1 MIGVVLALL
10 IVPLAAGITCAV
22 LPLRAVRAAAAVTVA
37 SGIACFGLV
46 LALVPAAAHHDL
58 NYLSY
63 LRVDA
68 VSVIFLLATGFL
80 YAAVAVYAVGYTKRH
95 EDLYARRFY
104 AGLNL
109 FAWAMLAAPLMSS
122 LALLWIAVEVTTII
136 SALLVAIEDTD
147 GAAEAAWKYVL
158 IASAGLSLA
167 LLGTV
172 FAYYAGSQVLG
183 EHYNLAIQPLI
194 AAGAHLPHTPVRLAF
209 LLALLGYGTKVGL
222 FPVHTWLPDAHSE
235 APTPVSALLSGSLLA
250 VSFYAILRFY
260 QFTAAALGSG
270 FPRDA
275 LLAFGVASLLLAA
288 LYVFGQRDVKRLLAY
303 SSVEHM
309 GILAIGVSFGA
320 PVALAGV
327 MLHVLA
333 HAAAKGNAFMGAG
346 VLVTKF
352 GSKQIS
358 AIRGGLDLLPW
369 SGPLFL
375 LAVFALSAMPPSG
388 IFRSEFQIVYG
399 GLGSG
404 SYAAAAVLI
413 VLVTVAFFGL
423 TASATQMLFTPAP
436 ARAISRGEPSAW
448 MVVPVLAGVAVL
460 FILGIHPP
468 GELTGLIDR
477 AVPSWGRPDDD
488 DPARRHRAVGRTLLP
503 GQGRAPVRRP
513 VRQQAGGRPAGPV
526 RAPRDGR
533 AASTRWRRRC
543 RPARPAI
550 PGADP
555 AAGRGV
561 LVRAGDP
568 RPLRRGPGRA
578 SAAGAPRSGPARP
591 RTHALPRHVAGYR
604 RLHDPARP
612 GPLRR
617 DGVDRVPG
625 RDAGRGRSRT

>member
-1 MIGVVLALL
+1 VIGVMLSIL
-10 IVPLAAGITCAV
+10 IVPLAAGIGCAI
-22 LPLRAVRAAAAVTVA
+22 LPVRRARVAAAVTVA
-37 SGIACFGLV
+37 AGIACFALV

-63 LRVDA
+63 LRADA
-68 VSVIFLLATGFL
+68 VSAIFLLATGFL
-80 YAAVAVYAVGYTKRH
+80 YAAVALYSVGYTKQH

-136 SALLVAIEDTD
+136 SALLVAIEALSTDGGD
-147 GAAEAAWKYVL
+147 GAAEAAWKYLL
-158 IASAGLSLA
+158 IASAGLGLA
-167 LLGTV
+167 LLATV

-194 AAGAHLPHTPVRLAF
+194 QAGARLPHTPVRLAF

-222 FPVHTWLPDAHSE
+222 VPVHTWLPDAHSE

-260 QFTAAALGSG
+260 QVAAATLGSS

-288 LYVFGQRDVKRLLAY
+288 LYVFGQPDVKRLLAY

-346 VLVTKF
+346 VLVAKF

-399 GLGSG
+399 GFGSG
-404 SYAAAAVLI
+404 HGAAAAILI

-423 TASATQMLFTPAP
+423 SASATRMLFTPP
-436 ARAISRGEPSAW
+436 PLRARPTLRRGEPSAW
-448 MVVPVLAGVAVL
+448 MVIPVVAGVAVL
-460 FILGIHPP
+460 FILGLHPP
-468 GELTGLIDR
+468 GELTGLISR
-477 AVPSWGRPDDD
+477 AVAQLG
-488 DPARRHRAVGRTLLP
+488 A
-503 GQGRAPVRRP
+503 
-513 VRQQAGGRPAGPV
+513 
-526 RAPRDGR
+526 
-533 AASTRWRRRC
+533 TR
-543 RPARPAI
+543 
-550 PGADP
+550 
-555 AAGRGV
+555 
-561 LVRAGDP
+561 
-568 RPLRRGPGRA
+568 
-578 SAAGAPRSGPARP
+578 
-591 RTHALPRHVAGYR
+591 
-604 RLHDPARP
+604 
-612 GPLRR
+612 
-617 DGVDRVPG
+617 
-625 RDAGRGRSRT
+625 

>member
-10 IVPLAAGITCAV
+10 IVPAAAG
-22 LPLRAVRAAAAVTVA
+22 L
-37 SGIACFGLV
+37 ACFALPARMAAGLSVVSGLASFALV
-46 LALVPAAAHHDL
+46 LAVVPAAAHHDL
-58 NYLSY
+58 SYLSY

-68 VSVIFLLATGFL
+68 VSAIFLLATGFL
-80 YAAVAVYAVGYTKRH
+80 YGAVAVYAVGYAKGYH
-95 EDLYARRFY
+95 DRRFY

-122 LALLWIAVEVTTII
+122 LALLWIAIEVTTII

-158 IASAGLSLA
+158 IASAGLGLA

-172 FAYYAGSQVLG
+172 FAYYAGAQVLG

-194 AAGAHLPHTPVRLAF
+194 AAGPHLPATPVRLAF
-209 LLALLGYGTKVGL
+209 LLALLGYGTKAGL

-260 QFTAAALGSG
+260 QVAAAALGSG

-288 LYVFGQRDVKRLLAY
+288 LYMFGQRDVKRLLAY

-346 VLVTKF
+346 VMVVKF
-352 GSKQIS
+352 GSKRIS

-404 SYAAAAVLI
+404 NYAAAAALI
-413 VLVTVAFFGL
+413 VLVTVAFLGL
-423 TASATQMLFTPAP
+423 TASATRMLFTPAP
-436 ARAISRGEPSAW
+436 LRARPTLSRGEPSAW
-448 MVVPVLAGVAVL
+448 MVVPVIAGVAAL
-460 FILGIHPP
+460 FILGLHPP
-468 GELTGLIDR
+468 GELTSLISR
-477 AVPSWGRPDDD
+477 AVEQLG
-488 DPARRHRAVGRTLLP
+488 A
-503 GQGRAPVRRP
+503 
-513 VRQQAGGRPAGPV
+513 
-526 RAPRDGR
+526 
-533 AASTRWRRRC
+533 TR
-543 RPARPAI
+543 
-550 PGADP
+550 
-555 AAGRGV
+555 
-561 LVRAGDP
+561 
-568 RPLRRGPGRA
+568 
-578 SAAGAPRSGPARP
+578 
-591 RTHALPRHVAGYR
+591 
-604 RLHDPARP
+604 
-612 GPLRR
+612 
-617 DGVDRVPG
+617 
-625 RDAGRGRSRT
+625 

>member
-1 MIGVVLALL
+1 MLAVVLALL
-10 IVPLAAGITCAV
+10 IVPLAAGLTSAALPRTAARAITV
-22 LPLRAVRAAAAVTVA
+22 L
-37 SGIACFGLV
+37 SGLACFAVV
-46 LALVPAAAHHDL
+46 LALIPAVAHHDL
-58 NYLSY
+58 NYFGY

-68 VSVIFLLATGFL
+68 VSAIFLLATSFL
-80 YAAVAVYAVGYTKRH
+80 YAAVALYSVGYLKQH

-158 IASAGLSLA
+158 IASAGLGLA

-172 FAYYAGSQVLG
+172 FAYFAGSQVLG
-183 EHYNLAIQPLI
+183 QHYNLAITPLLLV
-194 AAGAHLPHTPVRLAF
+194 GSHLPHTPVRLAF

-250 VSFYAILRFY
+250 VSFYAVLRFY
-260 QFTAAALGSG
+260 QVAAATLGSG

-288 LYVFGQRDVKRLLAY
+288 LYVFGQRDIKRLLAY

-346 VLVTKF
+346 VLRAKF
-352 GSKQIS
+352 GTKQIS

-375 LAVFALSAMPPSG
+375 LAVFALSALPPSG
-388 IFRSEFQIVYG
+388 IFRSEFQIVAG
-399 GLGSG
+399 GLDSG
-404 SYAAAAVLI
+404 SYAATAVLI
-413 VLVTVAFFGL
+413 IGVTVAFFGL
-423 TASATQMLFTPAP
+423 SAAATSMLFTPA
-436 ARAISRGEPSAW
+436 RGTLVRGEPSTW
-448 MVVPVLAGVAVL
+448 MVVPMVAGVAVL
-460 FILGIHPP
+460 FVLGVHPP
-468 GELTGLIDR
+468 GELTGLIAR
-477 AVPSWGRPDDD
+477 AVTQLG
-488 DPARRHRAVGRTLLP
+488 V
-503 GQGRAPVRRP
+503 
-513 VRQQAGGRPAGPV
+513 
-526 RAPRDGR
+526 
-533 AASTRWRRRC
+533 TR
-543 RPARPAI
+543 
-550 PGADP
+550 
-555 AAGRGV
+555 
-561 LVRAGDP
+561 
-568 RPLRRGPGRA
+568 
-578 SAAGAPRSGPARP
+578 
-591 RTHALPRHVAGYR
+591 
-604 RLHDPARP
+604 
-612 GPLRR
+612 
-617 DGVDRVPG
+617 
-625 RDAGRGRSRT
+625 

>member
-1 MIGVVLALL
+1 MLGVILTLL
-10 IVPLAAGITCAV
+10 ILPLAASGACAL
-22 LPLRAVRAAAAVTVA
+22 LPRPAKVGPAVTGTCGVA
-37 SGIACFGLV
+37 SFGLV
-46 LALVPAAAHHDL
+46 LVLVPAAAHHDL
-58 NYLSY
+58 SYLGY

-68 VSVIFLLATGFL
+68 LSAIFLLATAFL
-80 YAAVAVYAVGYTKRH
+80 YAAVSVYSIGYVRH
-95 EDLYARRFY
+95 HGRGDYYARRFY

-122 LALLWIAVEVTTII
+122 LALLWIAVEITTIV

-158 IASAGLSLA
+158 IASSGLGLA

-183 EHYNLAIQPLI
+183 EHYNLDIQPLI
-194 AAGAHLPHTPVRLAF
+194 LAGPHLAATPVRLAF

-303 SSVEHM
+303 SSIEHM
-309 GILAIGVSFGA
+309 GILAVGVSFGA

-333 HAAAKGNAFMGAG
+333 HAAAKGSAFMGAG
-346 VLVTKF
+346 VFTMKYGTKE
-352 GSKQIS
+352 IS
-358 AIRGGLDLLPW
+358 AMRGGLELLPW

-375 LAVFALSAMPPSG
+375 LAIFALSALPPSG

-399 GLGSG
+399 GLAAGHF
-404 SYAAAAVLI
+404 AAAAVLV

-423 TASATQMLFTPAP
+423 TTASTRILFTPAP
-436 ARAISRGEPSAW
+436 RSLSAAAAGPADRGEPSAW
-448 MVVPVLAGVAVL
+448 MVVPAVAGVAAL
-460 FILGIHPP
+460 FILGLHPP
-468 GELTGLIDR
+468 AELTDLISR
-477 AVPSWGRPDDD
+477 AVTQLG
-488 DPARRHRAVGRTLLP
+488 AVR
-503 GQGRAPVRRP
+503 
-513 VRQQAGGRPAGPV
+513 
-526 RAPRDGR
+526 
-533 AASTRWRRRC
+533 
-543 RPARPAI
+543 
-550 PGADP
+550 
-555 AAGRGV
+555 
-561 LVRAGDP
+561 
-568 RPLRRGPGRA
+568 
-578 SAAGAPRSGPARP
+578 
-591 RTHALPRHVAGYR
+591 
-604 RLHDPARP
+604 
-612 GPLRR
+612 
-617 DGVDRVPG
+617 
-625 RDAGRGRSRT
+625 